1 MSLFTL
7 HTGMDS
13 FPDKNFNHIYST
25 DTVLKLCSE
34 DSFNNIL
41 EQTLYTRTFTLC
53 SEGDL
58 KATHVHTY
66 IRTYIHA
73 LPPLQL
79 VTMCLPLEQKL

>member
-1 MSLFTL
+1 
-7 HTGMDS
+7 MDT
-13 FPDKNFNHIYST
+13 FPDKNFSHIYST

-34 DSFNNIL
+34 DSFNDIL

-66 IRTYIHA
+66 IHA